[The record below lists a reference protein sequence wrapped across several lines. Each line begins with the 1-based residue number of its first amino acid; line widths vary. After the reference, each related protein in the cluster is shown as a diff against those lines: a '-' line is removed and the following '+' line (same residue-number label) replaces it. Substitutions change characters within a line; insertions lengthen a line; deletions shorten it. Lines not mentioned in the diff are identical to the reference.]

1 MKKNSRLLEAEDISL
16 DEISDNWVSVGLGA
30 EKFVIDMDTLYDLS
44 FRFAAFLA
52 YLENKQEEKIA
63 QAEGDD
69 TQCLCQTS
77 ADHKLH

>member
-1 MKKNSRLLEAEDISL
+1 MKKPSRLVEAEDISL
-16 DEISDNWVSVGLGA
+16 EEISDNWVSVGLGA

-52 YLENKQEEKIA
+52 FLENKQEEKMA
-63 QAEGDD
+63 QAEADD
-69 TQCLCQTS
+69 TQCVCQAS